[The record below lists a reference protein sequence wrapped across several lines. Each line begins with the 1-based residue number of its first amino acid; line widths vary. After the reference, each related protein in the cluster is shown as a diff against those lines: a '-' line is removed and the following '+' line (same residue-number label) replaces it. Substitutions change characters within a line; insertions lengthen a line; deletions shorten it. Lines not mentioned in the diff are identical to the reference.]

1 MARGGQHP
9 VPSLFVRFDDCDEE
23 LFGLSALIAIA
34 AISSCYAQTFGLASY
49 YSCPRSG
56 GLVAVH
62 RTLPFGARIKVTN
75 LKNGRVAT
83 VVIVGRRPF
92 ARGRIIDVSTKVGRT
107 YCDYAKPAWQ
117 E

>member
-1 MARGGQHP
+1 MIAMK
-9 VPSLFVRFDDCDEE
+9 S
-23 LFGLSALIAIA
+23 FGLSALIAIA

-49 YSCPRSG
+49 YSCP
-56 GLVAVH
+56 VAVH

-107 YCDYAKPAWQ
+107 YCDFAKPAWQ